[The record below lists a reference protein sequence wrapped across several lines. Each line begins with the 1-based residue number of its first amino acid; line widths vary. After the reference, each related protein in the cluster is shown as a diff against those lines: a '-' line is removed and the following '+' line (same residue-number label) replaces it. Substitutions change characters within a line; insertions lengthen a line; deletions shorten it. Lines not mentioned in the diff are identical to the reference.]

1 MNRYK
6 AMIYAGCFLA
16 VFLVIEIIIGIYNK
30 KQSDDYP
37 VISGSSS
44 FEEIVETV
52 EEKEDIIK
60 TPKTSEE
67 PKEEP
72 KNVNYE
78 PVKIIIYRHGSVG
91 ITQYGEVVML
101 N

>member
-1 MNRYK
+1 MNRYR
-6 AMIYAGCFLA
+6 AMINFGYIIAIL
-16 VFLVIEIIIGIYNK
+16 LVMEIITSIYNK
-30 KQSDDYP
+30 IHSSDDYP
-37 VISGSSS
+37 VISGSSP
-44 FEEIVETV
+44 FEETV

-60 TPKTSEE
+60 TPKTA
-67 PKEEP
+67 EEP

-78 PVKIIIYRHGSVG
+78 PVKIIVYRHGSVG

>member
-6 AMIYAGCFLA
+6 AMMYAGCFLA

-30 KQSDDYP
+30 KQSDDYQ
-37 VISGSSS
+37 VIAGSTVI
-44 FEEIVETV
+44 EEVVEV
-52 EEKEDIIK
+52 EEDED
-60 TPKTSEE
+60 TPE
-67 PKEEP
+67 PP
-72 KNVNYE
+72 KVSVPENINYE

>member
-6 AMIYAGCFLA
+6 AMIYAGYFLA

-30 KQSDDYP
+30 KQSDDYQT
-37 VISGSSS
+37 IGGSTIT
-44 FEEIVETV
+44 EEVV
-52 EEKEDIIK
+52 EEDED
-60 TPKTSEE
+60 TPE
-67 PKEEP
+67 PP
-72 KNVNYE
+72 KVSVPENINYE
-78 PVKIIIYRHGSVG
+78 PIKIIIYKHGSVG

>member
-1 MNRYK
+1 MSKYR
-6 AMIYAGCFLA
+6 AMINFGYIIAIL
-16 VFLVIEIIIGIYNK
+16 LVMEIITGIYNK
-30 KQSDDYP
+30 HSSDDYP

-44 FEEIVETV
+44 FEETVETV

-60 TPKTSEE
+60 TPKTV
-67 PKEEP
+67 EEP

-78 PVKIIIYRHGSVG
+78 PVKIIVYRHGPVG

>member
-6 AMIYAGCFLA
+6 AMMYAGCFLA

-30 KQSDDYP
+30 KQSDDYQ
-37 VISGSSS
+37 VIAGSTVI
-44 FEEIVETV
+44 EEVV
-52 EEKEDIIK
+52 EEDED
-60 TPKTSEE
+60 TPEPPKVSVSVSE
-67 PKEEP
+67 
-72 KNVNYE
+72 NINYE

>member
-1 MNRYK
+1 M
-6 AMIYAGCFLA
+6 YAGCFLA

-30 KQSDDYP
+30 KQSDDYQ
-37 VISGSSS
+37 VIAGSTVI
-44 FEEIVETV
+44 EEVV
-52 EEKEDIIK
+52 EED
-60 TPKTSEE
+60 TPE
-67 PKEEP
+67 PP
-72 KNVNYE
+72 KVSVPENINYE

>member
-1 MNRYK
+1 M
-6 AMIYAGCFLA
+6 MYAGCFLA

-30 KQSDDYP
+30 KQSDDYQ
-37 VISGSSS
+37 VIAGSTVI
-44 FEEIVETV
+44 EEVV
-52 EEKEDIIK
+52 EEVEED
-60 TPKTSEE
+60 TPE
-67 PKEEP
+67 PP
-72 KNVNYE
+72 KVSVPENINYE

>member
-1 MNRYK
+1 MNKYK
-6 AMIYAGCFLA
+6 AIIYFGCVLA
-16 VFLVIEIIIGIYNK
+16 IFLVMEIIVGIYNK
-30 KQSDDYP
+30 YSSDDYS

-44 FEEIVETV
+44 FEETV

-60 TPKTSEE
+60 TPKTL
-67 PKEEP
+67 EEP

>member
-6 AMIYAGCFLA
+6 AMMYVGCFLA

-30 KQSDDYP
+30 KQSDDYQT
-37 VISGSSS
+37 IAGSTII
-44 FEEIVETV
+44 EEVV
-52 EEKEDIIK
+52 EEVVED
-60 TPKTSEE
+60 TPE
-67 PKEEP
+67 PLKVSVPE
-72 KNVNYE
+72 NINYE